1 MKRILGFVLLA
12 ALSTRSLRAADKL
25 IGMEVSAG
33 LPQVISLQL
42 TYLGLGP
49 IIIGVGFGSAPVNGF
64 LQQQIPTTGIALNL
78 GLPDPYS
85 LVPSASFSFTT
96 TSLFVRYQP
105 STGARSG
112 FLAELNIAR
121 WKFNANLVGDLRNEN
136 TGVISPSAATGTF
149 DYGQPA
155 LSGMV
160 GYRFAIGEGFGIQL
174 QTGVIC
180 LFGGSSTTVM
190 GGDLTAV
197 LPFAGPTAQ
206 ADFERAKLDI
216 NSQVTQGAEQFQQAA
231 KWLPALSLTLGYAF

>member
-1 MKRILGFVLLA
+1 MKRVVGLLLMA
-12 ALSTRSLRAADKL
+12 ALAGRASAAADKR

-49 IIIGVGFGSAPVNGF
+49 IIIGVGFGSAPVNRF
-64 LQQQIPTTGIALNL
+64 LQQQIPTTGIPLNL
-78 GLPDPYS
+78 GMPDPYS

-96 TSLFVRYQP
+96 TSVFVRYQP
-105 STGARSG
+105 SGGGGSG
-112 FLAELNIAR
+112 FLAELNFAR

-136 TGVISPSAATGTF
+136 TGVVSPGAATGTF

-155 LSGMV
+155 LSGMI
-160 GYRFAIGEGFGIQL
+160 GYRFGIGDGFGVQI

-180 LFGGSSTTVM
+180 LFGGASTTAM
-190 GGDLTAV
+190 GGDLTSV

-216 NSQVTQGAEQFQQAA
+216 DTQVTRGAEQFQQAA
-231 KWLPALSLTLGYAF
+231 KWLPALSLTVGYAF